1 MSRLGLLLLLAILA
15 GCGTT
20 SRFPKV
26 SEEAI
31 QAETALQKRMALE
44 TEFERRGHLLDVVY
58 RLARAAAPECGGGRP
73 LLGFEL
79 GGAGLFQK
87 PYRPAGEAV
96 GFAETVRI
104 AAVVADSP
112 AAKAGLKLGDRIQ
125 AINGRVVREGRN
137 AYRDAGFELI
147 DALAEGP
154 VRLGVA
160 DAAGKHEIREITFTA
175 EKGCPTDLFIT
186 REALPTPKANGKAV
200 LMPVSFMRAARRDD
214 ELAAIV
220 AFLMAYNVRGQADSA
235 QAGLISEQRNFTA
248 LVGEDETNLFQP
260 PQPLDYLGV
269 KEADKQAVVWL
280 KRAGFSPSRA
290 VLFWRRYLAATPAL
304 EEDIRWGKNL
314 LGAPRLVR
322 MREAA
327 EASEN

>member
-1 MSRLGLLLLLAILA
+1 MKLAGFLLLIAVLA
-15 GCGTT
+15 GCGTS

-31 QAETALQKRMALE
+31 QAETAMQKRMALE
-44 TEFERRGHLLDVVY
+44 SEFERRRHLLDVVY

-73 LLGFEL
+73 MAGFEL
-79 GGAGLFQK
+79 GGAGLLQK
-87 PYRPAGEAV
+87 AYRQAGEAI
-96 GFAETVRI
+96 GIGETIRVT
-104 AAVVADSP
+104 AVSADSP
-112 AAKAGLKLGDRIQ
+112 AARAGLKVGDRLLTL
-125 AINGRVVREGRN
+125 NGRAIGEGRN
-137 AYRDAGFELI
+137 AYRDAGFDLV
-147 DALAEGP
+147 DAMAQGP

-160 DAAGKHEIREITFTA
+160 DGAGKRELSFSA
-175 EKGCPTDLFIT
+175 EMGCPTDLFIT

-200 LMPVSFMRAARRDD
+200 LMPVSFMRAAHRDD

-235 QAGLISEQRNFTA
+235 QGGLASEQRNFIA

-269 KEADKQAVVWL
+269 KEADRQAMVWL
-280 KRAGFSPSRA
+280 KRAGYSPSRA
-290 VLFWRRYLAATPAL
+290 LLFWRRYLAATPAL
-304 EEDIRWGKNL
+304 DEDIRWGKSL

-327 EASEN
+327 ELVEQ